1 MAGLSSVVAKG
12 FGGAPIYGG
21 TPFGALAGK
30 AFPGGGGVQSILA
43 AQSLNPPR
51 PGPTPAATGAT
62 TEAQNQWLAPG
73 NMPIDEGAVAYQRQL
88 EAGKVKAEQDA
99 AAATAAAGVGTAAR
113 AQTGAL
119 QEAAAGKEAGYGTAA
134 REQAGK
140 IALGSAASVQTAEQ
154 KAAAAA
160 AGYATEAA
168 AAEAGYGTAARTQTG
183 EQQAAAAAKAA
194 GYGSEAA
201 TQANTFKVA
210 GTQQAYDLSQKG
222 ADANQA
228 RMFAGLDKLGIN
240 SLISQTSGGG
250 GGAPSVA
257 PVGGG
262 DAGWGAAN
270 AAAIGRAKD
279 TSAAAVGAAER
290 RMQNNMGSRGIAG
303 SGIEAK
309 QDMGIQLAGAGEL
322 GAAGRQVAEGT
333 ATRAGAVAD
342 RNYTGE
348 ITQRGQDI
356 SAASA
361 AAAQKNAMLQSLM
374 SLFKVSAS
382 Y

>member
-1 MAGLSSVVAKG
+1 MAGVVATG
-12 FGGAPIYGG
+12 YGGKPTYGG
-21 TPFGALAGK
+21 TPFAALAGK
-30 AFPGGGGVQSILA
+30 AFPAQGGVQSILA
-43 AQSLNPPR
+43 AQSATPPR

-88 EAGKVKAEQDA
+88 EAGKIKAEQDA
-99 AAATAAAGVGTAAR
+99 AAAT
-113 AQTGAL
+113 
-119 QEAAAGKEAGYGTAA
+119 
-134 REQAGK
+134 
-140 IALGSAASVQTAEQ
+140 
-154 KAAAAA
+154 
-160 AGYATEAA
+160 
-168 AAEAGYGTAARTQTG
+168 
-183 EQQAAAAAKAA
+183 
-194 GYGSEAA
+194 
-201 TQANTFKVA
+201 QANTFKTA

-222 ADANQA
+222 ADANQN
-228 RMFAGLDKLGIN
+228 RMYGALDKFGIN
-240 SLISQTSGGG
+240 SLTSQTTSGGSG
-250 GGAPSVA
+250 VPATP
-257 PVGGG
+257 PVSGG

-290 RMQNNMGSRGIAG
+290 AMQNNMGARGIAG

-309 QDMGIQLAGAGEL
+309 QDMGIQLAGAGQL
-322 GAAGRQVAEGT
+322 GAAGRQVAEAT
-333 ATRAGAVAD
+333 AARAGTVAD

-356 SAASA
+356 SAADSA
-361 AAAQKNAMLQSLM
+361 AARKQSMLQSLM

>member
-1 MAGLSSVVAKG
+1 MAGVVATG
-12 FGGAPIYGG
+12 YGGKPTYGG
-21 TPFGALAGK
+21 TPFAALAGK
-30 AFPGGGGVQSILA
+30 AFPAQGGVQSILA
-43 AQSLNPPR
+43 AQSATPPR

-88 EAGKVKAEQDA
+88 EAGKIKAEQDA

-113 AQTGAL
+113 TQTGAL
-119 QEAAAGKEAGYGTAA
+119 QANQAAAEAGYGTAA

-160 AGYATEAA
+160 AGVATAAA
-168 AAEAGYGTAARTQTG
+168 AAEAGYGTAARTQTA
-183 EQQAAAAAKAA
+183 EQQAAAAEKAA

-201 TQANTFKVA
+201 TQANTFKTA

-228 RMFAGLDKLGIN
+228 RMFGALDKLGIN
-240 SLISQTSGGG
+240 SLVSQTSGGG
-250 GGAPSVA
+250 GGGTPSVA
-257 PVGGG
+257 PVSGG

-290 RMQNNMGSRGIAG
+290 RMQNNMGVRGIAG

-333 ATRAGAVAD
+333 AARAGAVAD